1 MDKTIISDTS
11 CLISLDKLGLLY
23 LLKELYKEVI
33 ITPKVK
39 SEWGKAAPNW
49 IMEDRAVNLK
59 LPAKLENK
67 LGKGEASSITLALE
81 KYHSMLIIDE
91 ARGRKI
97 AKSFNIEIV
106 GTLGI
111 LILAFKND
119 YLKDLEKILLQLK
132 ANGFRVSDDLLQKVI
147 DSSKSQ

>member
-1 MDKTIISDTS
+1 
-11 CLISLDKLGLLY
+11 
-23 LLKELYKEVI
+23 
-33 ITPKVK
+33 
-39 SEWGKAAPNW
+39 
-49 IMEDRAVNLK
+49 
-59 LPAKLENK
+59 
-67 LGKGEASSITLALE
+67 
-81 KYHSMLIIDE
+81 MLIIDE